1 MIKIMKPI
9 VNRIFH
15 NEKHLDEEVFPI
27 KESRKIIIISYSF
40 QNTKLIESIH
50 VNIYYLCSNSVIPVL
65 LEVVVDSDPLLAR
78 PASKYDC
85 SLAGVVAIIEAADS
99 TSILLLLI
107 SNDLKDE

>member
-1 MIKIMKPI
+1 
-9 VNRIFH
+9 V
-15 NEKHLDEEVFPI
+15 
-27 KESRKIIIISYSF
+27 
-40 QNTKLIESIH
+40 LI
-50 VNIYYLCSNSVIPVL
+50 
-65 LEVVVDSDPLLAR
+65 EVVVDSDPLLAR